1 MWYMLYEM
9 TWRNALN
16 NLLPKSICITIL
28 YRNTK
33 TFPFFI
39 LSHYTF
45 IFSGPGRL
53 GQTNKEKNKEHKMK
67 NATLDFLLWF
77 L

>member
-16 NLLPKSICITIL
+16 NLLPKLLLFHIGIRKL
-28 YRNTK
+28 
-33 TFPFFI
+33 FPFFI
-39 LSHYTF
+39 LSHYAF

-53 GQTNKEKNKEHKMK
+53 GQTNKEKNKVHKMK